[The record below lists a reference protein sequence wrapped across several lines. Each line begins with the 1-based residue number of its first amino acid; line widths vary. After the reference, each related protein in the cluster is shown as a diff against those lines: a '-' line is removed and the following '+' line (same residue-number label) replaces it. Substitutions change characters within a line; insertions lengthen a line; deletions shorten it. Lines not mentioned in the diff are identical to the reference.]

1 MYAGHCGDPAVL
13 SASGEAA
20 GGGAIKGDCLPQ
32 VAATPNRKQSQDIK
46 TEALPRNV
54 RASV

>member
-13 SASGEAA
+13 SASDEAA
-20 GGGAIKGDCLPQ
+20 GGGAMKGDCLPQ

-46 TEALPRNV
+46 TEALPGND

>member
-1 MYAGHCGDPAVL
+1 MYAGHCGDPGAL

-20 GGGAIKGDCLPQ
+20 GGGAMKGDCLLS

-46 TEALPRNV
+46 TEALPEND

>member
-1 MYAGHCGDPAVL
+1 MYAGHCGDPGAL

-20 GGGAIKGDCLPQ
+20 GGGAMKGDCLLS

-46 TEALPRNV
+46 TEALPGND